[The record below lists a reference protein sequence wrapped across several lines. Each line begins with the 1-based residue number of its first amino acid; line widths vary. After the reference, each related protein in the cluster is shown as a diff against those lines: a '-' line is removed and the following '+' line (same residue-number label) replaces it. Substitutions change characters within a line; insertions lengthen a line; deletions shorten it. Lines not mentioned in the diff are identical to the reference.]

1 MNRFTGNAF
10 RSPTVMMV
18 SLIVVFLL
26 LLGSGIGVWKA
37 FATPAVREEQ
47 VALVSY
53 QHRGEFDYLVYLKPA
68 ATQVTSPAYFRK
80 IIDTMDV
87 SFSYVFTPDEPVT
100 QVTEEVEIS
109 VVLAS
114 PGNWQKELILVPR
127 TSKTGNFTIPV
138 PLNLSEIQAV
148 AATIA
153 QEIGFSGSTDVTL
166 KASVHVVAHTD
177 SGVLEDDFVQTVGIE
192 AEGATLQWVGNLGIV
207 EKGFYEQLRY
217 EHQGRFD
224 YTIKLKPNT
233 LFGPVTLKSDSHLQP
248 PATLAPGESYDTTKI
263 EFMDGTFSYQFDCD
277 QPLTQDWA
285 TVEVTGGV
293 RNPGYWARTFTLV
306 PEREERGD
314 FTTTFAVDVATFT
327 NLINTAVQQTGSSAS
342 SYNLFIT
349 ANVHMFGETDYGT
362 IDERFSQSLTGTLAA
377 PTITWDS
384 ALDRSQSG
392 SIRETV
398 TVLNSVWP
406 ARVGA
411 IFGLLLAVLL
421 AYYVVWN
428 YAHVKPVALTGVEAE
443 ARRAKKKHKN
453 VIVDVEDLPQ
463 FLASFS
469 RVASVGSLEELV
481 NIADALLKPVI
492 HKAEPGKHIYRVID
506 GVTEYEYVVRD
517 QEVREEG
524 EALGKD
530 RASK

>member
-10 RSPTVMMV
+10 RSPTVRMV

-53 QHRGEFDYLVYLKPA
+53 EHGGEFDYLVYLKPA
-68 ATQVTSPAYFRK
+68 VSAEPGATYFRK

-87 SFSYVFTPDEPVT
+87 SFSYVFIPDEPLT

-148 AATIA
+148 ATAIA
-153 QEIGFSGSTDVTL
+153 QEIGVYGSTDVTL
-166 KASVHVVAHTD
+166 KASVHVVADTG
-177 SGVLEDDFVQTVGIE
+177 SGRLEDDFVQTVGIE
-192 AEGATLQWVGNLGIV
+192 AEAATLQWVGNLGVV
-207 EKGFYEQLRY
+207 EKGFYEQSRY
-217 EHQGRFD
+217 EHWGRFD

-233 LFGPVTLKSDSHLQP
+233 LFGPITLKSDSYQQRP
-248 PATLAPGESYDTTKI
+248 EALAPGESYDTTKI
-263 EFMDGTFSYQFDCD
+263 EFMDGTFSYQFDSD
-277 QPLTQDWA
+277 QPLIQDSV
-285 TVEVTGGV
+285 TVEVIAGV
-293 RNPGYWARTFTLV
+293 QNPGYWRKTCILV
-306 PEREERGD
+306 PERETTGD
-314 FTTTFAVDVATFT
+314 FTTTFAVDAAAFT
-327 NLINTAVQQTGSSAS
+327 NLINTAVEETGSSAS

-362 IDERFSQSLTGTLAA
+362 IDERFSQSLTGTSTGA
-377 PTITWDS
+377 TITWDS
-384 ALDRSQSG
+384 NLDKSQSG
-392 SIRETV
+392 SISETV

-406 ARVGA
+406 ARAGA
-411 IFGLLLAVLL
+411 IIGLLLAVLI

-428 YAHVKPVALTGVEAE
+428 YAHVKAVALTAVEAE

-463 FLASFS
+463 FVAEEM
-469 RVASVGSLEELV
+469 VASMDSLEELV
-481 NIADALLKPVI
+481 KVADALLKPVI

-506 GVTEYEYVVRD
+506 GIIAYEYVIRD
-517 QEVREEG
+517 QGVREET
-524 EALGKD
+524 EEPDLGD
-530 RASK
+530 ESN

>member
-1 MNRFTGNAF
+1 
-10 RSPTVMMV
+10 MV

-26 LLGSGIGVWKA
+26 LLGSGIGVWRT
-37 FATPAVREEQ
+37 FSTTTEREEQ

-53 QHRGEFDYLVYLKPA
+53 EHKGEFDYLVYLKPA
-68 ATQVTSPAYFRK
+68 ATQVTSPTYFRK

-166 KASVHVVAHTD
+166 KASVHVVADTG
-177 SGVLEDDFVQTVGIE
+177 SGRLEDDFVQTVGIE
-192 AEGATLQWVGNLGIV
+192 EEGANLQWVGNLGV
-207 EKGFYEQLRY
+207 VQKGFYEQLRY
-217 EHQGRFD
+217 EHRGRFD

-233 LFGPVTLKSDSHLQP
+233 LFGPITLKSDSHQQP
-248 PATLAPGESYDTTKI
+248 PTTLSPGKSLDTTKI
-263 EFMDGTFSYQFDCD
+263 EFIDGTFSYQFDCD

-285 TVEVTGGV
+285 TVEVIGGV
-293 RNPGYWARTFTLV
+293 QNPGYWTETFVLV
-306 PEREERGD
+306 PERQERGD
-314 FTTTFAVDVATFT
+314 FTTTFAMDPTAFT
-327 NLINTAVQQTGSSAS
+327 DLIDSAVEQTGSSAS

-362 IDERFSQSLTGTLAA
+362 IDESFSQSLTGTSTGA
-377 PTITWDS
+377 TITWDS

-392 SIRETV
+392 SISETV
-398 TVLNSVWP
+398 TVANSVWP
-406 ARVGA
+406 ARGGA
-411 IFGLLLAVLL
+411 IGALALVLLLGS
-421 AYYVVWN
+421 YVVWN
-428 YAHVKPVALTGVEAE
+428 YAHVKPVALSAVEEE
-443 ARRAKKKHKN
+443 ARRVRKKHKD
-453 VIVDVEDLPQ
+453 VIVDVEELPTAI
-463 FLASFS
+463 LGEM
-469 RVASVGSLEELV
+469 VASMNSLEELV
-481 NIADALLKPVI
+481 KAADALLKPVL
-492 HKAEPGKHIYRVID
+492 HKAEPGKHTYRVID
-506 GVTEYEYVVRD
+506 GVMAYEYVSRD
-517 QEVREEG
+517 YTWPAESEG
-524 EALGKD
+524 STGD
-530 RASK
+530 QQ